1 MTVDAD
7 SVQRFTKAWTT
18 APAPPNLSEF
28 LPDAAA
34 IRRSGLV
41 DLIRIDLAQR
51 SLRGQPVKHL
61 AEYLAELADLQRSDL
76 PADVICAEFELR
88 RERGDTVDPND
99 YLRNYPD
106 QAAELARLL
115 DTDTTEL
122 ADDTAVSED
131 TAFWEDTDSTRE
143 TSNTVARPQRFEP
156 IEQIEVG
163 QTVDEF
169 DLLTAL
175 GSGAFAR
182 VFLARQRSMQRLV
195 AVKISEDRGT
205 EPQTLAQLDHDY
217 IVRVFDQRLLPGEG
231 LRLLYMQY
239 LPGGTLLGVLHKLRK
254 NTWTPDRT
262 GQLLLDSIDDAMEAK
277 GEIRPADSSI
287 RDEIARLSWPE
298 TVAWLGRRLAEA
310 LDYAGRHDVLHRDI
324 KPANILLTAEG
335 IPKLADFNISFS
347 GRIRGTSPIAYFGGS
362 LSYMSP
368 EQLEACQP
376 TKSATAADLDT
387 RSDIYSL
394 GVVLWELLTG
404 RKPFPDKRFGEHL
417 PPSLGS
423 ASGDDTVIEAMLER
437 RHAGVAEDA
446 LHDLPPDT
454 PAALR
459 RILLTCMA
467 SAPDDRWAN
476 GAELAQQF
484 DLCLDPHAR
493 DLVDPPEH
501 SWRRRLQRP
510 RWAVAMVAL
519 AIAIPNG
526 LASFYNIQ
534 QNQMLVVSKLDPQVL
549 ARFESIVLVNNV
561 AFFSIGGVLMIYLG
575 RRLLAVSAGL
585 LKGRTYDTRTL
596 ALARTDAILLSDR
609 IVAVVFGLWVIA
621 GIGWPIS
628 LQLTTGGVPA
638 RAFVHF
644 ALAQIECG
652 AIAVAYPFFLVSFY
666 GIRCAYPIF
675 LPYGRVSR
683 NDARQL
689 RRLARRS
696 NFYLALA
703 ASVPLLGVASVTL
716 LQQDEI
722 SAVIVAVRVLCIGAI
737 AAFVGSYWLFRQLEG
752 DLEALAR
759 VVAASD

>member
-7 SVQRFTKAWTT
+7 SVQRFANAWTT
-18 APAPPNLSEF
+18 APAPPDLTAY
-28 LPDAAA
+28 LPDADR
-34 IRRSGLV
+34 IRRCRLV
-41 DLIRIDLAQR
+41 DLIRIDLEQR
-51 SLRGQPVKHL
+51 SLRGQPVKRL
-61 AEYLAELADLQRSDL
+61 TEYVAELPDLQRVDL
-76 PADVICAEFELR
+76 PADVIFAEFEQR
-88 RERGDTVDPND
+88 RDRGEAVDVSD
-99 YLRNYPD
+99 YFRDYPE
-106 QAAELARLL
+106 QAAELSGLL
-115 DTDTTEL
+115 DIEITEF
-122 ADDTAVSED
+122 AEQ
-131 TAFWEDTDSTRE
+131 TAFSDDPPYSDETDSTRE
-143 TSNTVARPQRFEP
+143 TSNTVSRPRRFDP

-169 DLLTAL
+169 DLLTPL

-195 AVKISEDRGT
+195 AVKVSEDRGT

-217 IVRVFDQRLLPGEG
+217 IVRVFDQRILQDQG

-239 LPGGTLLGVLHKLRK
+239 LPGGTLLGVLHMMRK

-262 GQLLLDSIDDAMEAK
+262 GQLLLDAIDDAMEAK
-277 GEIRPADSSI
+277 GEIRPSDSSI
-287 RDEIARLSWPE
+287 RDEIAQLSWPE

-423 ASGDDTVIEAMLER
+423 ATGDDTVIEAMLEH

-446 LHDLPPDT
+446 MHDLPPDT

-467 SAPDDRWAN
+467 PDPDNRWAN
-476 GAELAQQF
+476 GADLAQQL
-484 DLCLDPHAR
+484 DLCLDSHAR
-493 DLVDPPEH
+493 ALVDPPQD
-501 SWRRRLQRP
+501 SWRLRLRQP
-510 RWAVAMVAL
+510 RWGVPLIAL
-519 AIAIPNG
+519 AMAVPNL
-526 LASFYNIQ
+526 LAGFYNVA
-534 QNQMLVVSKLDPQVL
+534 QNQIIVSKLSPDVL
-549 ARFESIVLVNNV
+549 ARFERIVTINNVLSYSIGAVLVLFV
-561 AFFSIGGVLMIYLG
+561 G
-575 RRLLAVSAGL
+575 RRLLSVSIGL
-585 LKGRTYDTRTL
+585 RKGRSYSAATL
-596 ALARTDAILLSDR
+596 AHARTDAVMLSER
-609 IVAVVFGLWVIA
+609 LVAVAFGLWVAFGIA
-621 GIGWPIS
+621 WPIG
-628 LQLTTGGVPA
+628 LQLAGGGVPT
-638 RAFVHF
+638 RAFLHF
-644 ALAQIECG
+644 AAAQIVCG

-666 GIRCAYPIF
+666 GIRCVYPVF
-675 LPYGRVSR
+675 LLYGRVSH
-683 NDARQL
+683 NDARRLRLL
-689 RRLARRS
+689 RRRA
-696 NFYLALA
+696 NVYLAVA
-703 ASVPLLGVASVTL
+703 ASVPLLGIASVTF
-716 LQQDEI
+716 LQSDEV
-722 SAVIVAVRVLCIGAI
+722 SAVIVPVRYLCLGTI

-752 DLEALAR
+752 DLDALAR
-759 VVAASD
+759 VVATNE